1 MHQQWNCGQISIV
14 CIDDFSI
21 SVSSS
26 DVVGEEVAEVF
37 IVNTVVG
44 ERDVDHD
51 ERLKV
56 VFA

>member
-1 MHQQWNCGQISIV
+1 VHQRRNSGQISIV

-21 SVSSS
+21 SVSSPN
-26 DVVGEEVAEVF
+26 VVGEEVIEVF
-37 IVNTVVG
+37 IVNIVVG